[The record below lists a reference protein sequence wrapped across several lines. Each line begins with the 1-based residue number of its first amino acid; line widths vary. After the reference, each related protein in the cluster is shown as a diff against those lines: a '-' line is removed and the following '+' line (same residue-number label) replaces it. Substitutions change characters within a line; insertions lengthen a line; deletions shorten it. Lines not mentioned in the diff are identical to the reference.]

1 MWPDIKINRFKLIVF
16 DVDGTILQL
25 HHELD
30 PFTQSVLLDLKDMGF
45 AITLATGKNMKSTR
59 VVAEKLQI
67 ELPMVLSNGC
77 VLQSLDGTIHQKH
90 YLSVDFLQQLIEEC
104 ERMNLDLAV
113 HIDEDIFVKEVTDNL
128 SILLDYGS
136 PTLEAV
142 GEWKAINGLF
152 PKAYKCLV
160 VDRYSR
166 EPLFEL
172 ENRMKSKVGDS
183 VVYCHT
189 LTEML
194 EFMPEGVS
202 KLTGI
207 RAITEE
213 MGISLQSVMA
223 FGDGNND
230 AEMLAAVGFGA
241 AVEKATKLAKNS
253 ADWVVPSCADNGP
266 AQFLQY
272 LMKDY
277 SSPD

>member
-1 MWPDIKINRFKLIVF
+1 M
-16 DVDGTILQL
+16 DGTILQL

-104 ERMNLDLAV
+104 ERVDLDLAI
-113 HIDEDIFVKEVTDNL
+113 HIDEDIFVKEVTGNL
-128 SILLDYGS
+128 SILFDYGS

-142 GEWKAINGLF
+142 GEWKAINELF

-160 VDRYSR
+160 VDRHSR